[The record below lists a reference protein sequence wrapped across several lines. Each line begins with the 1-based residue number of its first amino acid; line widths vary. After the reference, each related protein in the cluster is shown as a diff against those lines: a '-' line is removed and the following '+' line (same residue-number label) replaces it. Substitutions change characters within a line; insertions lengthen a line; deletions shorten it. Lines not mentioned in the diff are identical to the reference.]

1 MPSISAPVKQP
12 LSVEEYQSLSSKAV
26 KDAMKNKSKE
36 VPLEKQCG
44 KLNGKG
50 KNCVKRGYDK
60 FDGRCSGHSTENL
73 ERLKSMAK
81 SIESK
86 KEVPKTK
93 CSHVNLS
100 THKKAPGKQC
110 KFNTKYNSLY
120 CGRHTPNKKV
130 RKRRISDFEHVLR
143 WLLESVAEL
152 KHSGSVV
159 ITDDLIKKALVFR
172 TSLKESRANER
183 HKKKSGDADDRHFL
197 DEKEEVVEEEKEEV
211 VEEEKEEV
219 VEVEKEVVVEVEKEE
234 VVEVEKEEV
243 VEVEKEEVV
252 EEEKEEVVEEEKEE
266 VVEEEKEL
274 NKKIKKSYV
283 NSDFHFF
290 WGKKSMLSQW
300 YPSEFKDVNGQQ
312 YNTSEQ
318 YMMVK
323 KAVLFDDTVAA
334 EKLLDTVDPKMC
346 KKIGRKVQGF
356 DAKVWNKTKEKIVL
370 DGNMYKF
377 NQNPRTLEFL
387 LGTGDKWLVEASPYD
402 KVWGIGMDSKNPDC
416 IYPEKWK
423 GLNLLGK
430 ALMIAREQLKQR

>member
-1 MPSISAPVKQP
+1 V
-12 LSVEEYQSLSSKAV
+12 
-26 KDAMKNKSKE
+26 
-36 VPLEKQCG
+36 
-44 KLNGKG
+44 
-50 KNCVKRGYDK
+50 
-60 FDGRCSGHSTENL
+60 
-73 ERLKSMAK
+73 
-81 SIESK
+81 
-86 KEVPKTK
+86 
-93 CSHVNLS
+93 
-100 THKKAPGKQC
+100 
-110 KFNTKYNSLY
+110 
-120 CGRHTPNKKV
+120 
-130 RKRRISDFEHVLR
+130 
-143 WLLESVAEL
+143 
-152 KHSGSVV
+152 
-159 ITDDLIKKALVFR
+159 
-172 TSLKESRANER
+172 SRANER

-219 VEVEKEVVVEVEKEE
+219 VE
-234 VVEVEKEEV
+234 
-243 VEVEKEEVV
+243 
-252 EEEKEEVVEEEKEE
+252 EEKEE

-274 NKKIKKSYV
+274 NKNIKKSYV

-334 EKLLDTVDPKMC
+334 EKLLDTVDPKIC
-346 KKIGRKVQGF
+346 KKIGRKVQGY

-377 NQNPRTLEFL
+377 NQNPQTLEFL